1 MEREDF
7 IWNETLV
14 IDRSSLSQLR
24 VLLSEILVHYCEA
37 VLLLGDCDAQGKLW
51 GLRKMTEH
59 AYGFFVRIYDVI
71 VNQLKWRL

>member
-1 MEREDF
+1 MERKDF

-14 IDRSSLSQLR
+14 IDRSSPSQLG
-24 VLLSEILVHYCEA
+24 VLLNKIHVHYCEA

-71 VNQLKWRL
+71 LNQLKWRV